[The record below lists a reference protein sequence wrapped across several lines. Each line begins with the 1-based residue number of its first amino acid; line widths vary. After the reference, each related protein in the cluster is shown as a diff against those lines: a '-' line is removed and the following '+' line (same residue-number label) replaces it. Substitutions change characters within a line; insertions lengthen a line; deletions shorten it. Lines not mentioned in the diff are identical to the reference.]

1 MGDFRAGPTILLAPS
16 YGNRHSQRHYHDTIL
31 GTVDFESSEHR
42 RLLSEG
48 QLERLRSLHPAGK
61 AHFWGAIAKHNKAMD
76 KMRTGDVVV
85 FTGGKRVK
93 AAGEIGFLFRNQA
106 FADLLWKKSSAED
119 SFVNV
124 YSVFNVQQIER
135 PISDLWQLNGFT
147 HGDYIAG
154 QRPVRH
160 EQVPDVLREFRIS
173 TSFAEAMLDAEVRAV
188 GQALE
193 NGSRV
198 VPVEVAHTDTVWQQV
213 AARTVEY
220 ERVESLLVRHYQ
232 AFCGD
237 DRLSSFVTGNG
248 RRADLYR
255 EDGDEVEIIEAK
267 SLASHVKVRE
277 AVAQLLDYSAHSLR
291 PVTRLSA
298 LFPLRPAQDSIE
310 YLHRLGI
317 DCIFRTNTG
326 AFERVDANDERRHY
340 LRRVWRG
347 EP

>member
-1 MGDFRAGPTILLAPS
+1 MLAPS

-31 GTVDFESSEHR
+31 GTVDFESSEHQ
-42 RLLSEG
+42 RLLSES
-48 QLERLRSLHPAGK
+48 QLEGLRSLHPTGN

-85 FTGGKRVK
+85 FTGGKRIK

-124 YSVFNVQQIER
+124 YSVFNIQQIER
-135 PISDLWQLNGFT
+135 PISDLWKLDGFT

-154 QRPVRH
+154 QRPVTDDR
-160 EQVPDVLREFRIS
+160 VRDVLREFRIG
-173 TSFAEAMLDAEVRAV
+173 TSFAEAMLDAEIRAV

-198 VPVEVAHTDTVWQQV
+198 VPVEVAHTDTVWHQV

-232 AFCGD
+232 AFRAD
-237 DRLSSFVTGNG
+237 DKLTSFVTLNG
-248 RRADLYR
+248 KRADLYR

-267 SLASHVKVRE
+267 SLPNHEKVRE
-277 AVAQLLDYSAHSLR
+277 AVAQLLDYSAHSPR

-298 LFPLRPAQDSIE
+298 LFPLRPASDSVE

-317 DCIFRTNTG
+317 DCIFRINTG
-326 AFERVDANDERRHY
+326 SFERVDADDERRDY

-347 EP
+347 ES